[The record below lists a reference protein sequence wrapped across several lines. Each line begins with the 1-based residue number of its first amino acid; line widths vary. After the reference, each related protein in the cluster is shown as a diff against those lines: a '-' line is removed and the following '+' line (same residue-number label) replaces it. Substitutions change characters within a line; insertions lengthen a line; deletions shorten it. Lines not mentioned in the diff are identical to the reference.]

1 MPVRDPL
8 LTQSNDLPAPDP
20 PARGESWAC
29 FLDVDGTL
37 IELALYPEA
46 VTVPPTLTPRLARL
60 CTLLDGALALVS
72 GRPISGVDHLF
83 APLQL
88 PVAGVH
94 GAELRL
100 HDGSVRHIT
109 FDAAR
114 LNPVRQA
121 FDRFAATH
129 EGTLVEDKRFAVALH
144 YRRRPDVASEVRR
157 LGTALL
163 AHLGDEFQMLEGK
176 MVLETRPAAATKGSA
191 VDAFLQEKPFIGRR
205 PVYIGD
211 DRTDEDAFQA
221 VNAVGGVSVV
231 VGTPATT
238 AARNRLA
245 DVAEV
250 HRWLDAVAT
259 ALQGNA

>member
-1 MPVRDPL
+1 MRESLP
-8 LTQSNDLPAPDP
+8 TQSNDLPAPDP
-20 PARGESWAC
+20 PAPGESWAC

-37 IELALYPEA
+37 VEIAHSPEA
-46 VTVPPTLTPRLARL
+46 VKVPPALAPRLARL
-60 CTLLDGALALVS
+60 RTLLGGALALVS
-72 GRPISGVDHLF
+72 GRPISGVDRLLT
-83 APLQL
+83 PLRL
-88 PVAGVH
+88 PTAGIH
-94 GAELRL
+94 GAERRL
-100 HDGSVRHIT
+100 HDGSVRYIT
-109 FDAAR
+109 FDAVR

-144 YRRRPDVASEVRR
+144 YRRRPDLASEVRR
-157 LGTALL
+157 LGAALL

-191 VDAFLQEKPFIGRR
+191 VDAFLQERPFVGRR

-250 HRWLDAVAT
+250 HRWLDAVAA